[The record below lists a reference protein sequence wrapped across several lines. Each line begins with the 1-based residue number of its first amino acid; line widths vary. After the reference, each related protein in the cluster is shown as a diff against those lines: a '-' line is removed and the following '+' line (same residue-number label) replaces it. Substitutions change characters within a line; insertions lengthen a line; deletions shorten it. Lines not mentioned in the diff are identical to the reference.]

1 MFSAARTCTRDIDR
15 GVCKDASYQII
26 NLLGNSTHVRLR
38 YKVMI
43 RYLDVTLSLFY
54 CSFYYTTCTI
64 KGLKGFVTWT

>member
-26 NLLGNSTHVRLR
+26 NLLGNSTHVLLR

-43 RYLDVTLSLFY
+43 RYLDVTVSLFIALLHY
-54 CSFYYTTCTI
+54 MYD
-64 KGLKGFVTWT
+64 KGS